1 MTRILQVVGHAA
13 GGIGVHVADLSA
25 GLRAAGDA
33 VRVVVPAATA
43 GRFDLGDAGS
53 GGVDTRAWPVRSSPQ
68 AYARGLARLRR
79 VVRASDVVHAHGHQ
93 AGLTALLA
101 AAGTGVPVVVSWHNA
116 ILARRG
122 PGALAERW
130 QARRAA
136 LVTGASQDLVDRAA
150 ALGARRSELAPV
162 AAPAA
167 GRFDGDRA
175 AARAVVRRALR
186 ERGESGADPA
196 TDPATEPASDDGEV
210 WILTVSRIAP
220 QKDLGVLVEAARLVQ
235 REGAATA
242 VRWFVVGDGDAPLRA
257 ELERAAEG
265 LPFHLVGAR
274 EDVPAWM
281 AAADVL
287 VVPSRWE
294 ARALVVQE
302 ALAAGLPVVA
312 TDVGGLPE
320 LVTGCGSLVPVGHA
334 PAIAA
339 AVTHLVT
346 HPERRADLAA
356 RARERFA
363 QLPTSADVVS
373 AWRER
378 YASLAPAKR

>member
-1 MTRILQVVGHAA
+1 MTRIVQVVGHAA
-13 GGIGVHVADLSA
+13 GGIGVHVADLTR
-25 GLRAAGDA
+25 GLREAGED
-33 VRVVVPAATA
+33 VRVVTPAATA
-43 GRFDLGDAGS
+43 QRFALGDAGL
-53 GGVDTRAWPVRSSPQ
+53 GQVDTAAWPQRTSP
-68 AYARGLARLRR
+68 ASYLRGLQRLRR
-79 VVRASDVVHAHGHQ
+79 LVRGSDVVHAHGHQ

-150 ALGARRSELAPV
+150 LLGARRSELAPV

-167 GRFDGDRA
+167 GTYPGTRE
-175 AARAVVRRALR
+175 AARAAVAAAVGLDA
-186 ERGESGADPA
+186 A
-196 TDPATEPASDDGEV
+196 TAASDEGEPEV
-210 WILTVSRIAP
+210 WALTVSRIAP
-220 QKDLGVLVEAARLVQ
+220 QKDLAVLVAAARRVADALPAAVP
-235 REGAATA
+235 GAER
-242 VRWFVVGDGDAPLRA
+242 VRWFVVGDGDAPLRD
-257 ELERAAEG
+257 ELEAAATG

-274 EDVPAWM
+274 DDVPTWM
-281 AAADVL
+281 AAADLL

-320 LVTGCGSLVPVGHA
+320 LVTGCGSLVPVGDA
-334 PAIAA
+334 SAIAA
-339 AVTHLVT
+339 AVTHLAA
-346 HPERRADLAA
+346 HPERRTELAA
-356 RARERFA
+356 HARERFA
-363 QLPTSADVVS
+363 ELPTSTDVVT
-373 AWRER
+373 AWRTR
-378 YASLAPAKR
+378 YASLTR

>member
-1 MTRILQVVGHAA
+1 MTRIVQVVGHAA
-13 GGIGVHVADLSA
+13 GGIGVHVADLTR
-25 GLRAAGDA
+25 GLREVGED
-33 VRVVVPAATA
+33 VRVVAPSATA
-43 GRFDLGDAGS
+43 QRFALGDASLGQ
-53 GGVDTRAWPVRSSPQ
+53 VDTAAWPQRTSPVS
-68 AYARGLARLRR
+68 YLRGLQRLRR
-79 VVRASDVVHAHGHQ
+79 LVRGSDVVHAHGHQ

-150 ALGARRSELAPV
+150 LLGARASVLAPV
-162 AAPAA
+162 AAPSA
-167 GRFDGDRA
+167 GTYPGTHEE
-175 AARAVVRRALR
+175 ARAVVAAAAGI
-186 ERGESGADPA
+186 EVVP
-196 TDPATEPASDDGEV
+196 DGEAGTVPPEV
-210 WILTVSRIAP
+210 WALTVSRIAP
-220 QKDLGVLVEAARLVQ
+220 QKDLAVLVSAARAVA
-235 REGAATA
+235 GALPAA
-242 VRWFVVGDGDAPLRA
+242 VPGAEQVRWFVVGDGDAPLRA
-257 ELERAAEG
+257 ELEAAAAG

-274 EDVPAWM
+274 DDVPTWM
-281 AAADVL
+281 AAADLL

-320 LVTGCGSLVPVGHA
+320 LVTGCGSLVPVGDA

-339 AVTHLVT
+339 AVTHLAA
-346 HPERRADLAA
+346 HPERRAELAEH
-356 RARERFA
+356 ARERFA
-363 QLPTSADVVS
+363 RLPTSSDVVT

-378 YASLAPAKR
+378 YASLTR

>member
-1 MTRILQVVGHAA
+1 MTRIVQVVGHAA
-13 GGIGVHVADLSA
+13 GGIGVHVADLTR
-25 GLRAAGDA
+25 GLREAGED
-33 VRVVVPAATA
+33 VRVVTPAATA
-43 GRFDLGDAGS
+43 QRFALGDAGL
-53 GGVDTRAWPVRSSPQ
+53 GQVDTAAWPQRTSP
-68 AYARGLARLRR
+68 ASYLRGLQRLRR
-79 VVRASDVVHAHGHQ
+79 LVRGSDVVHAHGHQ

-150 ALGARRSELAPV
+150 LLGARRSELAPV

-167 GRFDGDRA
+167 GTYPGTRE
-175 AARAVVRRALR
+175 AARAAVAAAVGLDA
-186 ERGESGADPA
+186 A
-196 TDPATEPASDDGEV
+196 TAASDEGEPEV
-210 WILTVSRIAP
+210 WALTVSRIAP
-220 QKDLGVLVEAARLVQ
+220 QKDLAVLVAAARRVADALPAAVP
-235 REGAATA
+235 GAER
-242 VRWFVVGDGDAPLRA
+242 VRWFVVGDGDAPLRD
-257 ELERAAEG
+257 ELEAAATG

-274 EDVPAWM
+274 DDVPTWM
-281 AAADVL
+281 AAADLL

-320 LVTGCGSLVPVGHA
+320 LVTGCGSLVPVGDA
-334 PAIAA
+334 SAIAA
-339 AVTHLVT
+339 AVTHLAA
-346 HPERRADLAA
+346 HPERRAELAA
-356 RARERFA
+356 HARERFA
-363 QLPTSADVVS
+363 ELPTSTDVVT
-373 AWRER
+373 AWRTR
-378 YASLAPAKR
+378 YASLTR